1 VLLFLY
7 STLLS
12 HKIKVGL
19 PKKKKNASMQYDNS
33 DLKEVSGKSS
43 QEGTFSYFS
52 GVKHKFKL
60 SIQTG
65 YVGRKT

>member
-1 VLLFLY
+1 
-7 STLLS
+7 
-12 HKIKVGL
+12 
-19 PKKKKNASMQYDNS
+19 MQYDNS